1 MLSLAHASRLAAP
14 GQAPRCFV
22 ISLAVAFALLG
33 GCSRAP
39 WAGTVDVDR
48 ARGALKT
55 ALDVWK
61 KGDAPDT
68 LKSST
73 PAITAQDLDWLGGAK
88 LVDYEVTGDGKSVEA
103 NLYVPVTLTLTTAKG
118 KEVKKKVTY
127 IVSTSPYLSVFRT
140 LQ

>member
-1 MLSLAHASRLAAP
+1 MSILAHSNGFVAP
-14 GQAPRCFV
+14 GRTLRRLV
-22 ISLAVAFALLG
+22 ISLAVAFVPLG

-39 WAGTVDVDR
+39 WAGTVDAPR
-48 ARGALKT
+48 AREALKT

-61 KGDAPDT
+61 KGDMPEV
-68 LKSST
+68 LKNDS

-88 LVDYEVTGDGKSVEA
+88 LVNYEVTGEGKSVEA
-103 NLYVPVTLTLTTAKG
+103 NLYVPVTLTLAPPKG

-127 IVSTSPYLSVFRT
+127 VVSTSPYLSVFRA